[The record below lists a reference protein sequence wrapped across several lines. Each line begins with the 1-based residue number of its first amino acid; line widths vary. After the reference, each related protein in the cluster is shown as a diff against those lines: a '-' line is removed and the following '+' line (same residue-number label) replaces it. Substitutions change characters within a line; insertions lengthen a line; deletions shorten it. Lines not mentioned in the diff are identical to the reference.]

1 MGGLNMKNLYTTAQ
15 AAEYLDLSISTVK
28 YHVYQGNLKPEKP
41 GHDLIFTKA
50 MLDEFNQN
58 KRGPG
63 RPRGKEQE
71 DET

>member
-1 MGGLNMKNLYTTAQ
+1 MKELYTTAQ

-50 MLDEFNQN
+50 MLDEFKQN

-63 RPRGKEQE
+63 RPRKRKEQE
-71 DET
+71 DESARI